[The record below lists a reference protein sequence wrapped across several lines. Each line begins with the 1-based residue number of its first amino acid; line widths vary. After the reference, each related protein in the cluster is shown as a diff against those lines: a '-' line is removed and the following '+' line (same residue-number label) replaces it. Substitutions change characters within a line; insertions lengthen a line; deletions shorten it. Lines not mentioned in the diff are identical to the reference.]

1 MTDAERRKGVGR
13 LKRLC
18 CIVRCAMATIIPFLQ
33 NGGAF
38 GPDDIRTMS
47 DALDDI
53 CELLRLPDGEHPTR
67 MVIAERIIALARQGR
82 WSPALLRDRIL
93 RETGVAGSHDG
104 IGSMKEAGAP
114 PTGSLLNNSR

>member
-1 MTDAERRKGVGR
+1 
-13 LKRLC
+13 
-18 CIVRCAMATIIPFLQ
+18 MATIIPFLQ

-38 GPDDIRTMS
+38 GPDDIKIMS

-67 MVIAERIIALARQGR
+67 TVIAERIIALARQGR
-82 WSPALLRDRIL
+82 WSSTLLRDRIL

-104 IGSMKEAGAP
+104 IGSMQEAGAP
-114 PTGSLLNNSR
+114 TAGSLLNNSR